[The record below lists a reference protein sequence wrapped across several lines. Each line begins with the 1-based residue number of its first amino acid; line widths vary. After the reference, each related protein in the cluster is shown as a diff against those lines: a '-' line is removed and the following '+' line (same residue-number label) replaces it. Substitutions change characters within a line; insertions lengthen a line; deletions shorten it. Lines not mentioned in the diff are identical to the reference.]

1 MTYLFEINENLLDRY
16 DNHKYWSSDD
26 CRMRISYDSDY
37 IIECRSDGSFFYIKN
52 RKDATT
58 EVLPK
63 DGSYSWITVQML
75 KSRPYRISTLY
86 TAPQRYRIL

>member
-1 MTYLFEINENLLDRY
+1 MTYLFEINENLLDSY

-26 CRMRISYDSDY
+26 WRMRISYDSDY

-52 RKDATT
+52 RNDATT

-63 DGSYSWITVQML
+63 DGSYSWITFQIL
-75 KSRPYRISTLY
+75 KSRPYRI
-86 TAPQRYRIL
+86 PQGYRII